1 MFVTKENGYI
11 VAFGKAENETANE
24 EYKRL
29 QEAMKSK
36 PIPMDGYEYR
46 LKEDLTWELFKLP
59 EVTETDEPI
68 EKAVTDN
75 EP

>member
-1 MFVTKENGYI
+1 MFITKENGYI

-29 QEAMKSK
+29 QEIMQSK
-36 PIPMDGYEYR
+36 PEPMDGYDYR

-59 EVTETDEPI
+59 EVIEAEK
-68 EKAVTDN
+68 EKAVTDY

>member
-1 MFVTKENGYI
+1 MFITKENGYI

-29 QEAMKSK
+29 QEIMKSK
-36 PIPMDGYEYR
+36 PVPIDGYDYR
-46 LKEDLTWELFKLP
+46 LKTDLTWELFKLP
-59 EVTETDEPI
+59 EVI
-68 EKAVTDN
+68 EAENERTVTDN